1 MAEKSKAERLVEA
14 ATSDKRV
21 IFAEIALL
29 GLASL
34 AVYKKMNAGEQ
45 EPDAEVDNVAG
56 QVINRHIEA
65 DGLGVDTFVHAHTET
80 EEGTP
85 FSMGIV
91 SPEEGSPYRL
101 AVISG
106 VRDKASGAIQS
117 LRISENL
124 GDRQWSDRLHL
135 AIKGLHERLAQE
147 SSDSSTEGTPDQT
160 PLQA

>member
-1 MAEKSKAERLVEA
+1 MAEKTKSERLVEA

-34 AVYKKMNAGEQ
+34 AVYKKMNSNGQDSGIE
-45 EPDAEVDNVAG
+45 EGDVAG

-65 DGLGVDTFVHAHTET
+65 DGLGMDTFVHAHTET
-80 EEGTP
+80 DEGTP

-91 SPEEGSPYRL
+91 APDEDVSYRL

-106 VRDKASGAIQS
+106 VRDKATGAIKS
-117 LRISENL
+117 LHISKNL
-124 GDRQWSDRLHL
+124 GERQWSDRLHS
-135 AIKGLHERLAQE
+135 AINGLHDRISQE
-147 SSDSSTEGTPDQT
+147 SSSSSTEQSLD
-160 PLQA
+160 